1 MSERRV
7 YAGIDIGGT
16 KMMCAVFEKNK
27 IIGRYK
33 QSTNVSEGRDAM
45 VKRLKKTV
53 EKALED
59 AGVEKEELLGI
70 GVGCPGPLDKSTGTI
85 VDAANLGFD
94 NLPVKSSLEK
104 AFSVPAVVEND
115 VSVGTYGEFK
125 EGAAEGYRHVL
136 GIFPGT
142 GLGGGIIIDGK
153 LYTGASGNA
162 GEIGHMIMQLDGPLC
177 GCGQYGCY
185 EALASKTALSKDA
198 VTMAFI
204 GKAPETFDDA
214 GTDFSNFKS
223 RIYKKGFLNDGDE
236 TIARI
241 VRRGARFLGIGMG
254 NLVNIFNPERIVL
267 GGGLVEKLGKPYIE
281 IAEEAMRETAM
292 PPLLKDV
299 TVAQA
304 LLGDDAIVIGAAAL
318 IRDEVG
324 K

>member
-1 MSERRV
+1 MSERKI

-16 KMMCAVFEKNK
+16 KIMCAVFEDNTV
-27 IIGRYK
+27 IGRYK
-33 QSTNVSEGRDAM
+33 QSTNVSEGRDEI
-45 VKRLKKTV
+45 VKRLEKTV
-53 EKALED
+53 EKALAE
-59 AGVEKEELLGI
+59 AEVTKNELLGI
-70 GVGCPGPLDKSTGTI
+70 GVGCPGPIDKSTGTI
-85 VDAANLGFD
+85 VGAANLGLE
-94 NLPVKSSLEK
+94 NLPVKGTLEK
-104 AFSVPAVVEND
+104 AFSVPVIVEND

-125 EGAAEGYRHVL
+125 EGAAKGYLHVL
-136 GIFPGT
+136 GVFPGT
-142 GLGGGIIIDGK
+142 GIGGGIIINGK

-198 VTMAFI
+198 VTVTSI
-204 GKAPETFDDA
+204 GKAPETFEAA
-214 GTDFSNFKS
+214 GTDFTNFKS
-223 RIYKKGFLNDGDE
+223 KIFKKGFLQDGDE

-241 VRRGARFLGIGMG
+241 VSRGARFLGIGMG

-267 GGGLVEKLGKPYIE
+267 GGGLVEKLGKAYID

-299 TVAQA
+299 TVAEA

-324 K
+324 S

>member
-1 MSERRV
+1 MSKRRV

-16 KMMCAVFEKNK
+16 KMMCAVFEKNT

-33 QSTNVSEGRDAM
+33 QNTNVSEGRDAM
-45 VKRLKKTV
+45 VKRLEKTV

-59 AGVEKEELLGI
+59 AEVPPKELLGI

-94 NLPVKSSLEK
+94 ELPVKETLVK
-104 AFSVPAVVEND
+104 AFSVPVVVEND

-125 EGAAEGYRHVL
+125 EGAAQGYRHVL
-136 GIFPGT
+136 GVFPGT
-142 GLGGGIIIDGK
+142 GLGGGIIIDGR

-185 EALASKTALSKDA
+185 EALASKTALAKDA
-198 VTMAFI
+198 VTMTFV
-204 GKAPETFDDA
+204 GKAPDTFQAA

-223 RIYKKGFLNDGDE
+223 KIFKKGFLKDGDE
-236 TIARI
+236 TVARI

-281 IAEEAMRETAM
+281 IAEAAMRETAM
-292 PPLLKDV
+292 PTLLEDV
-299 TVAQA
+299 TVAEA

-318 IRDEVG
+318 IRDEEG
-324 K
+324 E

>member
-1 MSERRV
+1 MSEKRV

-16 KMMCAVFEKNK
+16 KMMCTVFAENK
-27 IIGRYK
+27 IIGSYK
-33 QSTNVSEGRDAM
+33 QNTNVSEGRDAM
-45 VKRLKKTV
+45 IKRLKKTV
-53 EKALED
+53 EKALDD
-59 AGVEKEELLGI
+59 AGVTRKELLGI
-70 GVGCPGPLDKSTGTI
+70 GVGCPGPLDKKTGTI

-94 NLPVKSSLEK
+94 NLPVKGSLEED
-104 AFSVPAVVEND
+104 FSVPVVVEND
-115 VSVGTYGEFK
+115 VSVGTFGEFK
-125 EGAAEGYRHVL
+125 EGAAKGYQHVL

-198 VTMAFI
+198 VTVTFV
-204 GKAPETFDDA
+204 GKAPETYEAA

-223 RIYKKGFLNDGDE
+223 KIFKKGFIKDGDE
-236 TIARI
+236 TIDRI

-281 IAEEAMRETAM
+281 LAEEAMRETAM
-292 PPLLKDV
+292 PHLLKDV
-299 TVAQA
+299 TVAEA